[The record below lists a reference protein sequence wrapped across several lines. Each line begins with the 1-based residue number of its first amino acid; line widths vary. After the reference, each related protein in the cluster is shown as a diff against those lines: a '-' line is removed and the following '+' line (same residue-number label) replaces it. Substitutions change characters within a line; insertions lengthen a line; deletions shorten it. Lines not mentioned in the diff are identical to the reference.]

1 MINKNNTGV
10 FTPRYFFYIL
20 FAGCITFPV
29 RNLQKRSDDPG
40 GGQRLLYI
48 PILILG
54 DVKNM
59 EEIISLIQNLGFP
72 IACTVA
78 LFIMLKNEQKEHKEE
93 TQKLTDTISD
103 LKMSFANAINEQKS
117 DMVSAIN
124 NNTLVIQKLLDRLDD
139 EK

>member
-1 MINKNNTGV
+1 
-10 FTPRYFFYIL
+10 
-20 FAGCITFPV
+20 
-29 RNLQKRSDDPG
+29 
-40 GGQRLLYI
+40 
-48 PILILG
+48 
-54 DVKNM
+54 M
-59 EEIISLIQNLGFP
+59 EEVVTLIQNFGFP

-124 NNTLVIQKLLDRLDD
+124 NNTLVIQKLLDRLDAD
-139 EK
+139 DK

>member
-1 MINKNNTGV
+1 
-10 FTPRYFFYIL
+10 
-20 FAGCITFPV
+20 
-29 RNLQKRSDDPG
+29 
-40 GGQRLLYI
+40 
-48 PILILG
+48 
-54 DVKNM
+54 M
-59 EEIISLIQNLGFP
+59 EEIVTLIQNFGFP

-78 LFIMLKNEQKEHKEE
+78 LFIMLRNEQKGHKEE
-93 TQKLTDTISD
+93 AQKLTDTISD